1 MNITDICANI
11 ARLALPLLTPSDT
24 CAALHSR
31 AHGSDNG
38 SEISLASAAKLVLA
52 YSGGVDSELLAAGL
66 SLFSQFHPQID
77 CRLLHVHHGL
87 SAHADSWTEHCR
99 NRAAIYNLPLIV
111 EKVSVHKG
119 KRESLE
125 AKARTA
131 RYHAIAMHLHQNDIL
146 LTAHHEDDQLETLLL
161 ALKRGQGPK
170 GLAAMGECQRKDH
183 YWLLR
188 PLLGV
193 SRQQIEAL
201 AAAEA
206 LVHIEDDSNQD
217 DSFDRNFLRL
227 EIIPALKQRWPS
239 YAQTASRSARLCA
252 EQQEV
257 IEEQTIARLHA
268 YLDDTTPLEGTGFKL
283 EHFAKESLIW
293 QKLLF
298 RGYLNALGLAAPSSS
313 QLEQI
318 ITQQLQAKED
328 AKVSIDCEQ
337 YQVKRFAGK
346 AFAIAK
352 TTASTDVEKACLL
365 QQLLAVIL
373 GDETCVNLS
382 KPKYHSQDR
391 AQVCHTWRLSISATG
406 IRLVLPRDI
415 ASVSIQYGAPSSVK
429 CQPHFRSKGRELKK
443 LWQELQIP
451 PWRRAQVPL
460 IFYGEQL
467 VAAVGFWVDKAYI
480 AKGDDLGLQVALGAA
495 TEDVKSSFR

>member
-1 MNITDICANI
+1 MNNTDICANI
-11 ARLALPLLTPSDT
+11 ARLALPLLTH
-24 CAALHSR
+24 CASKP
-31 AHGSDNG
+31 
-38 SEISLASAAKLVLA
+38 AAKLVLA
-52 YSGGVDSELLAAGL
+52 YSGGVDSEVLAVGL
-66 SLFSQFHPQID
+66 SLFSQFHPEID

-99 NRAAIYNLPLIV
+99 KRAAFYGLPLIV
-111 EKVSVHKG
+111 EKVSVQKG

-125 AKARTA
+125 AKARAA
-131 RYHAIAMHLHQNDIL
+131 RYHAIAQHLHQNDIL

-188 PLLGV
+188 PLLSV

-227 EIIPALKQRWPS
+227 EIIPALKRRWPS

-252 EQQEV
+252 EQQAA
-257 IEEQTIARLHA
+257 IEEEAASRLQP
-268 YLDDTTPLEGTGFKL
+268 YLDETTPLEGTGFSL
-283 EHFAKESLIW
+283 ADFSSESLIW

-298 RGYLNALGLAAPSSS
+298 RSYLSSLGLAAPSSS
-313 QLEQI
+313 QLDQI
-318 ITQQLQAKED
+318 IQQQLLAKED
-328 AKVSIDCEQ
+328 AKLSVDCEQ

-346 AFAIAK
+346 AFAVARA
-352 TTASTDVEKACLL
+352 TASTDAEKACLL
-365 QQLLAVIL
+365 QQLLAVIN
-373 GDETCVNLS
+373 GDKTCVNI
-382 KPKYHSQDR
+382 PKSFFFSQNKT
-391 AQVCHTWRLSISATG
+391 QVAPKWTLSISATG
-406 IRLVLPRDI
+406 IRLALPRDL
-415 ASVSIQYGAPSSVK
+415 ASVSIKYGAPSSVK
-429 CQPHFRSKGRELKK
+429 CQPHFRPKGRELKK

-460 IFYGEQL
+460 IYYGEHL
-467 VAAVGFWVDKAYI
+467 VAAVGFWVDKAYL
-480 AKGDDLGLQVALGAA
+480 AKGDDLGVQVALEAL
-495 TEDVKSSFR
+495 R